1 MKQKEKQPQQQTTHK
16 KIKYVGTQDYINA
29 VTGEIETMQ
38 VTSYEDRDFNFAK
51 VWMKNF
57 LATLDIVGNRQ
68 TKFCFWLIDH
78 VNKENQLIGTYRS
91 LAADS
96 GVSLGTV
103 KVTMKALL
111 EANFLRKKQNGVY
124 IINPDIVFKGSRNAR
139 MNALTEFTST
149 DRQEPTDEEKLQNL
163 IKSIGQLQRQAAT
176 LQEKIQKE
184 KTLNIVDLGDDE
196 DEKVERQEQEK
207 TASN

>member
-1 MKQKEKQPQQQTTHK
+1 MTQAEKQPQQTTSK
-16 KIKYVGTQDYINA
+16 KVKYVGTQDYINA
-29 VTGEIETMQ
+29 ITGEIETMQ

-149 DRQEPTDEEKLQNL
+149 DRREPTDEEKLQNL

-176 LQEKIQKE
+176 LQAKIQKE
-184 KTLNIVDLGDDE
+184 KTLNIVDLGDG
-196 DEKVERQEQEK
+196 DEKDELQEQER